1 VTRGK
6 CNSAKDA
13 TGKRRRAN
21 GQAAGAR
28 VDAHRQGFLEGADSC
43 ESFVQEKPPK
53 KSKAN
58 DEESS

>member
-1 VTRGK
+1 MQQCEGRYGQEE
-6 CNSAKDA
+6 
-13 TGKRRRAN
+13 TGN

-28 VDAHRQGFLEGADSC
+28 VDAYRQGFLEGAGSC
-43 ESFVQEKPPK
+43 ESFVQAKPPK